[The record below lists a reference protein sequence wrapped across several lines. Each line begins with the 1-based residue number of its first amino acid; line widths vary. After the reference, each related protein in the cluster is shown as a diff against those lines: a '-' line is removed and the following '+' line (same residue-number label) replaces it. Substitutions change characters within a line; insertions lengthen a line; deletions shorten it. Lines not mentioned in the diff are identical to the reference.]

1 MDNKNEEIELMK
13 NEIKEIY
20 VKTEKNYLEKCRELA
35 NILNLFGLEE
45 FDYYTE
51 YKGHSI
57 LQYRIYNTHRIWMFE
72 NLQNE
77 GNVIAIN
84 EDIVIAINEDIVKEN
99 VKTKPLDW
107 IIRRTNSILNFL
119 YDYNDIYS
127 NLFNNSYK
135 SLKRDYEYLKNKY
148 ENYKNQISNNRKD

>member
-1 MDNKNEEIELMK
+1 MDNKNEEIEKMK

-20 VKTEKNYLEKCRELA
+20 IQTEKNYLEKCRELA

-51 YKGHSI
+51 YEGHSI

-77 GNVIAIN
+77 EN
-84 EDIVIAINEDIVKEN
+84 VIAINEDIVKEN

-107 IIRRTNSILNFL
+107 IIRRTNSILDFL

-148 ENYKNQISNNRKD
+148 ETYDKK

>member
-51 YKGHSI
+51 YEGHSI
-57 LQYRIYNTHRIWMFE
+57 LQYRIYNTHRVWMSK

-77 GNVIAIN
+77 GN
-84 EDIVIAINEDIVKEN
+84 VIAINEDIVKEN